1 MPEDWQDQ
9 RLRFMVS
16 CPASMTLGTYVDL
29 ATYLRD
35 LCVVEGN
42 GHDFIAEIK
51 IADVAAQ
58 VGDLSP
64 DEWALHAVDLP
75 VDGHDVPDGMGR
87 LVVALALEEWWG
99 ETLAEIRRLG
109 ADVTRP
115 PHLVEVATHA

>member
-9 RLRFMVS
+9 WLRFTVT
-16 CPASMTLGTYVDL
+16 CPESMALGAYTDL
-29 ATYLRD
+29 ASYLRD
-35 LCVVEGN
+35 LCVVANN

-75 VDGHDVPDGMGR
+75 VDGHDMPDGMGR

-99 ETLAEIRRLG
+99 ETLSEIRRLG

-115 PHLVEVATHA
+115 PHLIEANAHV